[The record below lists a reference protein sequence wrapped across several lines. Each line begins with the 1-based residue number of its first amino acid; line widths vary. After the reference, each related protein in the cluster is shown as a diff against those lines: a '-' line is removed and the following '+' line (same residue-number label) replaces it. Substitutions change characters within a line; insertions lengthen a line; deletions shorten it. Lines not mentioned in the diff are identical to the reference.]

1 MYTQY
6 PQPSVPVSSTQQPS
20 PSVFPTTDSIPA
32 AVPVNYPTTTMPVQ
46 PNAQGYVLPNNVYSP
61 AEAAP
66 AAPNMGADVLK
77 SPDAQYFAPTMN
89 PAVNSPY
96 PMAQQP
102 KGKPIK
108 ILVDYNQ
115 KKNKEK
121 SALAGVGIGVAASIV
136 TGGLLLPVIAGA
148 VAYNLIKDSSKKHFM
163 AYPNSYVYE
172 LRAAIAA
179 DLNIKPELI
188 LLERKD
194 MIMDD
199 NEQLQKYIKKDKEKA
214 TVNVSVQQ
222 TPVAGSNYY
231 APNGCVYP
239 APMTVMR
246 VQKDLS
252 VCFK

>member
-1 MYTQY
+1 MQY
-6 PQPSVPVSSTQQPS
+6 GQQNAPVSSAQQPS
-20 PSVFPTTDSIPA
+20 PSVFPTVDSIPA
-32 AVPVNYPTTTMPVQ
+32 AIPASYPTAPMSMQ
-46 PNAQGYVLPNNVYSP
+46 PATPGYVPPSSSYSPPSANAGISAQGT
-61 AEAAP
+61 AA
-66 AAPNMGADVLK
+66 DILK
-77 SPDAQYFAPTMN
+77 APDAQYFAPTMN

-108 ILVDYNQ
+108 ILVDYN
-115 KKNKEK
+115 KKQNKEK
-121 SALAGVGIGVAASIV
+121 STLAGVGIGIAASIV
-136 TGGLLLPVIAGA
+136 TGGILLPVVAGA
-148 VAYNLIKDSSKKHFM
+148 VAYNLIKDSSKKPFI
-163 AYPNSYVYE
+163 AYPNTYVYE

-179 DLNIKPELI
+179 DLNIKPELV

-214 TVNVSVQQ
+214 TVNASIQQ

-239 APMTVMR
+239 APVTVAR
-246 VQKDLS
+246 IQK
-252 VCFK
+252 

>member
-1 MYTQY
+1 ME
-6 PQPSVPVSSTQQPS
+6 
-20 PSVFPTTDSIPA
+20 A
-32 AVPVNYPTTTMPVQ
+32 MPMQ
-46 PNAQGYVLPNNVYSP
+46 PNAQGYAVPNNVYTPS
-61 AEAAP
+61 ADAAP
-66 AAPNMGADVLK
+66 VSPSTGASVLK

-89 PAVNSPY
+89 PAASSPY

-108 ILVDYNQ
+108 VLVDYNQ
-115 KKNKEK
+115 KENKQK
-121 SALAGVGIGVAASIV
+121 STLAGVGIGVAASIV

-148 VAYNLIKDSSKKHFM
+148 VAYNLIKDSSKKQFV

-199 NEQLQKYIKKDKEKA
+199 NEQLQKYIKKDKDKA
-214 TVNVSVQQ
+214 SVNVSIQQ

-231 APNGCVYP
+231 APNGCIYP
-239 APMTVMR
+239 APVTVMR
-246 VQKDLS
+246 VEK
-252 VCFK
+252 K

>member
-1 MYTQY
+1 M
-6 PQPSVPVSSTQQPS
+6 
-20 PSVFPTTDSIPA
+20 
-32 AVPVNYPTTTMPVQ
+32 Q
-46 PNAQGYVLPNNVYSP
+46 PNAQGYVLPNNVYAPSTEAVPVSP
-61 AEAAP
+61 
-66 AAPNMGADVLK
+66 NTGANVLK
-77 SPDAQYFAPTMN
+77 APDAQYFAPNTN

-108 ILVDYNQ
+108 VLVDYN
-115 KKNKEK
+115 KKQNKEK
-121 SALAGVGIGVAASIV
+121 STLAGVGIGVAASIV

-148 VAYNLIKDSSKKHFM
+148 VAYNLIKDSSKKQFV

-214 TVNVSVQQ
+214 TVNVSIHQI
-222 TPVAGSNYY
+222 PVAGSNYY
-231 APNGCVYP
+231 APNGCIYP
-239 APMTVMR
+239 APVTVTR
-246 VQKDLS
+246 VQK
-252 VCFK
+252 